1 MADIAFLLLIFFL
14 AATTMDSDTGL
25 MRQLPAIPDPNVPQD
40 INKINDR
47 NILEVKVNKDN
58 LLLVEGQLTE
68 FSQLREIAHDFILN
82 ANDEPNMP
90 EKEIINIAYFGDV
103 PVTKAVIS
111 LQNDIG
117 TKYGVYIAVQNEL
130 IAARTELRDEILD
143 ISYLLEGV
151 IHLYLGFSTIERLEG
166 FERLAYVYEAGE
178 RFLLKDLAFRGI
190 GYPDGDHDVGFPHG
204 GYGHEEEEYH
214 EDDVRQ

>member
-1 MADIAFLLLIFFL
+1 LNCPPGGGANFYQMSRRQVPEINTGSMADIAFLLLIFFL

-40 INKINDR
+40 VNKINDR

-82 ANDEPNMP
+82 AGDSPNMP
-90 EKEIINIAYFGDV
+90 EKEVVNIPFFGNV
-103 PVTKAVIS
+103 AVSKAVIS

-130 IAARTELRDEILD
+130 IAARSKLRDDLSRQEFGIPYEKLD
-143 ISYLLEGV
+143 EDRKGAVDDYFKVPIS
-151 IHLYLGFSTIERLEG
+151 
-166 FERLAYVYEAGE
+166 EAE
-178 RFLLKDLAFRGI
+178 PKRI
-190 GYPDGDHDVGFPHG
+190 GGD
-204 GYGHEEEEYH
+204 
-214 EDDVRQ
+214 Q

>member
-1 MADIAFLLLIFFL
+1 MSRRSIPEINTGSMADIAFLLLIFFL

-90 EKEIINIAYFGDV
+90 EKEIINIPYFGDV

-130 IAARTELRDEILD
+130 IAARTELRDEL
-143 ISYLLEGV
+143 SKREFGV
-151 IHLYLGFSTIERLEG
+151 PYERLDED
-166 FERLAYVYEAGE
+166 RKSSVDDYIKVPISEAEPKRIGE
-178 RFLLKDLAFRGI
+178 
-190 GYPDGDHDVGFPHG
+190 
-204 GYGHEEEEYH
+204 
-214 EDDVRQ
+214 

>member
-25 MRQLPAIPDPNVPQD
+25 LRQLPAIPDPNVPQD

-68 FSQLREIAHDFILN
+68 FTQLREIAHDFILN
-82 ANDEPNMP
+82 ADDSPNMP
-90 EKEIINIAYFGDV
+90 EKEVVNLPYLGDV

-130 IAARTELRDEILD
+130 IAARTQLRDNKARQEFGIP
-143 ISYLLEGV
+143 Y
-151 IHLYLGFSTIERLEG
+151 ERLDE
-166 FERLAYVYEAGE
+166 ERKGAIDDFYKVPISEAE
-178 RFLLKDLAFRGI
+178 PKRI
-190 GYPDGDHDVGFPHG
+190 GGDK
-204 GYGHEEEEYH
+204 
-214 EDDVRQ
+214 

>member
-1 MADIAFLLLIFFL
+1 MSRRSIPEINTGSMADIAFLLLIFFL

-90 EKEIINIAYFGDV
+90 EKEIINIPYFGDV

-130 IAARTELRDEILD
+130 IAARAELRDEL
-143 ISYLLEGV
+143 SRREFGV
-151 IHLYLGFSTIERLEG
+151 PYERLDEDRKG
-166 FERLAYVYEAGE
+166 SVDDYIKVPISEAEPKRIGE
-178 RFLLKDLAFRGI
+178 
-190 GYPDGDHDVGFPHG
+190 
-204 GYGHEEEEYH
+204 
-214 EDDVRQ
+214 

>member
-1 MADIAFLLLIFFL
+1 MARRQVPEINAGSMADIAFLLLIFFL

-40 INKINDR
+40 MNKINDR

-68 FSQLREIAHDFILN
+68 FSQLREIAHNFILN
-82 ANDEPNMP
+82 ANDSPNMP
-90 EKEIINIAYFGDV
+90 EKEIINISYFGNV

-130 IAARTELRDEILD
+130 IAARTKLRDDKARQEFGIP
-143 ISYLLEGV
+143 Y
-151 IHLYLGFSTIERLEG
+151 ERLDEDRKG
-166 FERLAYVYEAGE
+166 AVDDFYQVPISEAE
-178 RFLLKDLAFRGI
+178 PKRI
-190 GYPDGDHDVGFPHG
+190 GGDK
-204 GYGHEEEEYH
+204 
-214 EDDVRQ
+214 

>member
-1 MADIAFLLLIFFL
+1 MARRQVPEINAGSMADIAFLLLIFFL

-40 INKINDR
+40 VNKINDR

-58 LLLVEGQLTE
+58 LLLVEGELTE
-68 FSQLREIAHDFILN
+68 FSQLREIAGRFIVNSGDL
-82 ANDEPNMP
+82 PGMP
-90 EKEIINIAYFGDV
+90 EKEVVNLPYFGNV

-130 IAARTELRDEILD
+130 IAARSKLRDDLARQQF
-143 ISYLLEGV
+143 GV
-151 IHLYLGFSTIERLEG
+151 PYERLDEDKKG
-166 FERLAYVYEAGE
+166 AVDDYYKVPISEAEPKRIGE
-178 RFLLKDLAFRGI
+178 K
-190 GYPDGDHDVGFPHG
+190 
-204 GYGHEEEEYH
+204 
-214 EDDVRQ
+214 

>member
-40 INKINDR
+40 VNKINDR

-68 FSQLREIAHDFILN
+68 FNQLREIAHDFILN
-82 ANDEPNMP
+82 ENDLPNMP
-90 EKEIINIAYFGDV
+90 EKEVVNIPFFGNV
-103 PVTKAVIS
+103 AVTKAVIS

-130 IAARTELRDEILD
+130 IAARAQLRDNLARQEFGIPYEKLD
-143 ISYLLEGV
+143 EDRRGAIDDFFKVPIS
-151 IHLYLGFSTIERLEG
+151 
-166 FERLAYVYEAGE
+166 EAE
-178 RFLLKDLAFRGI
+178 PKRI
-190 GYPDGDHDVGFPHG
+190 GGD
-204 GYGHEEEEYH
+204 
-214 EDDVRQ
+214 Q

>member
-1 MADIAFLLLIFFL
+1 MSRRSIPEINAGSMADIAFLLLIFFL

-68 FSQLREIAHDFILN
+68 FRQLREIAHDFILN
-82 ANDEPNMP
+82 ANDEPNKP
-90 EKEIINIAYFGDV
+90 EKEIINIPYFGDV

-130 IAARTELRDEILD
+130 IAARTELRDEL
-143 ISYLLEGV
+143 SRREFGV
-151 IHLYLGFSTIERLEG
+151 PYERLDEDRKG
-166 FERLAYVYEAGE
+166 SVDDYIKVPISEAEPKRIGE
-178 RFLLKDLAFRGI
+178 
-190 GYPDGDHDVGFPHG
+190 
-204 GYGHEEEEYH
+204 
-214 EDDVRQ
+214 

>member
-1 MADIAFLLLIFFL
+1 MAKRQVPEINTGSMADIAFLLLIFFL

-58 LLLVEGQLTE
+58 LLLVEGELTD
-68 FSQLREIAHDFILN
+68 FNQLRQITRDFILN
-82 ANDEPNMP
+82 ANDEPDKP
-90 EKEIINIAYFGDV
+90 EKEIVNIPYFGNV

-130 IAARTELRDEILD
+130 IAARSKLRDELSRQYFGMPYDRLD
-143 ISYLLEGV
+143 EDRKGAIDDYYKVPIS
-151 IHLYLGFSTIERLEG
+151 
-166 FERLAYVYEAGE
+166 EAEPKRIGE
-178 RFLLKDLAFRGI
+178 K
-190 GYPDGDHDVGFPHG
+190 
-204 GYGHEEEEYH
+204 
-214 EDDVRQ
+214 

>member
-1 MADIAFLLLIFFL
+1 MSRRQVPEINTGSMADIAFLLLIFFL

-40 INKINDR
+40 LNRINDR

-68 FSQLREIAHDFILN
+68 FTQLREIAHDFILN
-82 ANDEPNMP
+82 ANDSPNMP
-90 EKEIINIAYFGDV
+90 EKEVVSLPYFGDV
-103 PVTKAVIS
+103 AVTKAVIS

-130 IAARTELRDEILD
+130 IAARTELRDNLARQEFGIP
-143 ISYLLEGV
+143 Y
-151 IHLYLGFSTIERLEG
+151 ERLDE
-166 FERLAYVYEAGE
+166 ERKGAIDDFFKVPISEAE
-178 RFLLKDLAFRGI
+178 PRRI
-190 GYPDGDHDVGFPHG
+190 GGDK
-204 GYGHEEEEYH
+204 
-214 EDDVRQ
+214 

>member
-40 INKINDR
+40 VNKINDR

-68 FSQLREIAHDFILN
+68 FDQLREIAHNFILN
-82 ANDEPNMP
+82 PNDEPSMP
-90 EKEIINIAYFGDV
+90 EREVVNIPYFGNV
-103 PVTKAVIS
+103 AVTKAVIS

-117 TKYGVYIAVQNEL
+117 TKYGVFLAVQNEL
-130 IAARTELRDEILD
+130 IAARAKLRDDVARQEFGIPYEKLD
-143 ISYLLEGV
+143 EDRKSAVDDYYKVPIS
-151 IHLYLGFSTIERLEG
+151 
-166 FERLAYVYEAGE
+166 EAEPKRIGE
-178 RFLLKDLAFRGI
+178 
-190 GYPDGDHDVGFPHG
+190 
-204 GYGHEEEEYH
+204 
-214 EDDVRQ
+214 

>member
-14 AATTMDSDTGL
+14 AVTTLDTDTGL

-40 INKINDR
+40 ANRINDR

-68 FSQLREIAHDFILN
+68 FSQLREIAHNFILN
-82 ANDEPNMP
+82 ANDSPNMP
-90 EKEIINIAYFGDV
+90 EKEVVNLPHFGNV
-103 PVTKAVIS
+103 AITKAVIS

-130 IAARTELRDEILD
+130 IAARSKLRD
-143 ISYLLEGV
+143 
-151 IHLYLGFSTIERLEG
+151 
-166 FERLAYVYEAGE
+166 
-178 RFLLKDLAFRGI
+178 DLARQEFGMAYDKLDEDRKGAIDDYYEVPISEAEPKRI
-190 GYPDGDHDVGFPHG
+190 GG
-204 GYGHEEEEYH
+204 EN
-214 EDDVRQ
+214 

>member
-40 INKINDR
+40 INQINDR

-58 LLLVEGQLTE
+58 LLLVEGELAD
-68 FSQLREIAHDFILN
+68 FNQLRELTLNFIVN
-82 ANDEPNMP
+82 ADNRPNMP
-90 EKEIINIAYFGDV
+90 EKEMVNLPYFGDV
-103 PVTKAVIS
+103 AISKAVIS

-130 IAARTELRDEILD
+130 IAARAKLRDDLSKQEFGVPYDKLD
-143 ISYLLEGV
+143 EDKKDAVDDFYKVPIS
-151 IHLYLGFSTIERLEG
+151 
-166 FERLAYVYEAGE
+166 EAEPKRIGGE
-178 RFLLKDLAFRGI
+178 
-190 GYPDGDHDVGFPHG
+190 
-204 GYGHEEEEYH
+204 
-214 EDDVRQ
+214 

>member
-1 MADIAFLLLIFFL
+1 MARRQVPEINAGSMADIAFLLLIFFL

-40 INKINDR
+40 VNKINDR

-58 LLLVEGQLTE
+58 LLLVESELTE
-68 FSQLREIAHDFILN
+68 FGQLREIASRFIVN
-82 ANDEPNMP
+82 AENLPNMP
-90 EKEIINIAYFGDV
+90 EKEIVNLPYFGDV

-130 IAARTELRDEILD
+130 IAARSKLRD
-143 ISYLLEGV
+143 
-151 IHLYLGFSTIERLEG
+151 
-166 FERLAYVYEAGE
+166 
-178 RFLLKDLAFRGI
+178 DLAIQQFGVPYEKLDEDRKGAVDDFYKVPISEAEPKRI
-190 GYPDGDHDVGFPHG
+190 G
-204 GYGHEEEEYH
+204 E
-214 EDDVRQ
+214 